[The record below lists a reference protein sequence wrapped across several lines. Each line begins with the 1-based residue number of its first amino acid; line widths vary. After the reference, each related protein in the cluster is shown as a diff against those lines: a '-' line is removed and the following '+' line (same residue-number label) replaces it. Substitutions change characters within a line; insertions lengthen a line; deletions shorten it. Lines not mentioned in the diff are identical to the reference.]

1 MDDHPDDSGAA
12 RRTAGEREAPRRAGD
27 GRIVIA
33 RIFGVPVDVTPTW
46 FLVAALITYG
56 FAATV
61 ERQVPGL
68 GDWKYAVSLGFALL
82 LYLSVLIHEL
92 SHTVVALRAGLP
104 VRRISLHLLG
114 GVSEIERPAQ
124 TPGREAG
131 IAVAGPAVSLVLAGV
146 GYVVAGL
153 LEPQTVAELL
163 ARALMV
169 SNLVVGVF
177 NLLPGLPLDGGRV
190 LSAGV
195 WRVTGRRHT
204 GTVVAA
210 WIGRGVAVV
219 VLLLPFAVSVG
230 RGGELDLV
238 DVVWG
243 ALLGAFIW
251 VGASQSLQH
260 AGVQSRLPGLTA
272 RALTRRAIP
281 VAADVPLAEALRQA
295 HEAGARAL
303 VVVSGG
309 GEPVG
314 LVVETAVRAT
324 PQDRRPWVPVS
335 DLSRRL
341 EPGHRV
347 SADLS
352 GEELIEV
359 LTRRPASEYLVVEAN
374 GDVYGVLAT
383 ADVERALTSSSRP

>member
-1 MDDHPDDSGAA
+1 VDEKPG
-12 RRTAGEREAPRRAGD
+12 RRARD

-46 FLVAALITYG
+46 FLVAGLITYG
-56 FAATV
+56 FATTV
-61 ERQVPGL
+61 ERQVPGI
-68 GDWKYAVSLGFALL
+68 GEWKYAVSLGFALL
-82 LYLSVLIHEL
+82 LYLSVLVHEL
-92 SHTVVALRAGLP
+92 AHTVVALRAGLP

-114 GVSEIERPAQ
+114 GVSEIEKPAQ

-131 IAVAGPAVSLVLAGV
+131 IAAAGPALSLVLAV
-146 GYVVAGL
+146 LGYAVARM
-153 LEPQTVAELL
+153 LEPGTVAELL

-195 WRVTGRRHT
+195 WRLTGRRHT

-210 WIGRGVAVV
+210 WIGRGVAVL
-219 VLLLPFAVSVG
+219 VLVLPFVVSVA
-230 RGGELDLV
+230 RESTVDLV

-251 VGASQSLQH
+251 VGASQALQH

-272 RALTRRAIP
+272 RGLTRRAIP
-281 VAADVPLAEALRQA
+281 VAADLPLSEALRQA
-295 HEAGARAL
+295 QEAGAQAL
-303 VVVSGG
+303 VVVSAG

-314 LVVETAVRAT
+314 LVVEAAVLAT
-324 PQDRRPWVPVS
+324 PEARRPWVPVS

-347 SADLS
+347 GADLS
-352 GEELIEV
+352 GEELIDV
-359 LTRRPASEYLVVEAN
+359 LTSRPASEYLVVEAN

-383 ADVERALTSSSRP
+383 ADVERALTRA